1 MLKLAVEIYKVRKQH
16 AAAVGKLARS
26 LECAFEQLLIAVSF
40 KELAGSVVGE
50 DVADLPYAD
59 CRAARRG
66 GKIFKIV
73 GAGGR
78 TE

>member
-1 MLKLAVEIYKVRKQH
+1 MPKLAVEIYKVRKQH

-40 KELAGSVVGE
+40 ELAGSG